1 MPAFIDS
8 IGEFGECGEKR
19 VTLDSSPDFL
29 SVVSDAM
36 DPATMPFSINFN
48 HTLALTQDI
57 GEHEVKYT
65 VSSVMFPT
73 YVTSITGT
81 FKLVIVG
88 VEPQIISVR

>member
-8 IGEFGECGEKR
+8 IGEFGECGEKK
-19 VTLDSSPDFL
+19 VALDSSPDFL
-29 SVVSDAM
+29 SAVSDAT
-36 DPATMPFSINFN
+36 DPVTMPFSINFN

-73 YVTSITGT
+73 YVTSIQGT
-81 FKLVIVG
+81 FKFVIVA
-88 VEPQIISVR
+88 VEPQIIAIR